1 MYMKSLTEITQV
13 KEKLGATVA
22 DYLEI
27 MAETN

>member
-13 KEKLGATVA
+13 KEKLRATVA